1 MTRPP
6 ATPPAP
12 DGPQG
17 LLVDLYEL
25 TMGESYLAEGLAER
39 PATFQMSCRRLPE
52 GWGYLLAAGIEPL
65 LDALEAFSFDAAAL
79 AFLETTGLF
88 SPGFLEHL
96 AGFRFRGEVR
106 SMSEGTMFF
115 ADEPLVELT
124 ASLLEGQLVETAVL
138 NGLNFPSL
146 VAAKASRCVD
156 AAAGRGLV
164 DFSLRRSHGP
174 DAGLRVARG
183 SYLAG
188 FDSTSNVL
196 AGETYGIPVSGTMAH
211 SYVESFADE
220 RAAFAAFT
228 RTYPEGATLLID
240 TYDTLGGARHAAA
253 VARELRDR
261 GGRLSGVRLDSGDL
275 LDLSRR
281 VRSLLDES
289 GLPEVAIVASGNLDE
304 HTIARLVAAGA
315 PIDGFGVGTRLGVA
329 ADAPSLDGAYKLVSF
344 DGRPVMKLSPGKQS
358 LPGSKQVWR
367 RVEEGCFA
375 GDVVALRGEPGPR
388 GAVPLLEPVMEH
400 GKRMHTQTLAT
411 ARTRAAAQRSALG
424 LRHRRLDAEPYPVEL
439 SPGLSALG
447 ERLATEI
454 ATPPGAPPR

>member
-1 MTRPP
+1 MTGPSRPP
-6 ATPPAP
+6 APGDA
-12 DGPQG
+12 QS
-17 LLVDLYEL
+17 LIVDLYEL
-25 TMGESYLAEGLAER
+25 TMGESYFAEGLAAR

-65 LDALEAFSFDAAAL
+65 LDELEAFSFDGAML
-79 AFLETTGLF
+79 GFLETTALF
-88 SPGFLEHL
+88 SHRFLEHL
-96 AGFRFRGEVR
+96 AGFRFHGEVR
-106 SMSEGTMFF
+106 AMPEGTIFF
-115 ADEPLVELT
+115 ADEPLLELT

-146 VAAKASRCVD
+146 VAAKAARCVD
-156 AAAGRGLV
+156 VAGGRRLV
-164 DFSLRRSHGP
+164 DFSLRRTHGA

-196 AGETYGIPVSGTMAH
+196 AGATYGIPLSGTMAH
-211 SYVESFADE
+211 SYVESFAE
-220 RAAFAAFT
+220 EAAAFAAFT

-240 TYDTLGGARHAAA
+240 TYDTLTGARRAAA
-253 VARELRDR
+253 AGRELRDR

-275 LDLSRR
+275 LELSRR
-281 VRSLLDES
+281 VRALLDDS
-289 GLPEVAIVASGNLDE
+289 GLPEVAIIASGNLDE
-304 HTIARLVAAGA
+304 YAIARLVEAGA

-367 RVEEGCFA
+367 RVQDGRFA
-375 GDVVALRGEPGPR
+375 GDVIALHGEPAPP
-388 GAVPLLEPVMEH
+388 GAIPLLTPVMEQGARVH
-400 GKRMHTQTLAT
+400 SQTLSA
-411 ARTRAAAQRSALG
+411 ARLRAAEQRSALDP
-424 LRHRRLDAEPYPVEL
+424 RHRDLAAEPYQVAL
-439 SPGLSALG
+439 SRGLNTLG

-454 ATPPGAPPR
+454 ATSPGTPPP